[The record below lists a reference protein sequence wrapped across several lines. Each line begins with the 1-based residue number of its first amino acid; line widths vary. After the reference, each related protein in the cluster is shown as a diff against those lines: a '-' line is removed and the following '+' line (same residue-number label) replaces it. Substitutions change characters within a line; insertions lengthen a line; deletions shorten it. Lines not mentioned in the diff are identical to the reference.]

1 MVLAPSATLL
11 EALRAIDRSGKEIAF
26 VCDGNRRLLG
36 TLTDGDV
43 RRAILAGGSLT
54 ETTVE
59 RAMHREFTAVSSTAG
74 RAEVLDMM
82 RARGIGQVPILDD
95 GNRLTGLHT
104 LHQLIGAVER
114 PNWAVIMAGGRGMRL
129 RPLTES
135 LPKPMIKVAGRPI
148 LERIIDHLV
157 GYGIRRVLVSINYL
171 GHIVEE
177 YFGDGSRF
185 GCEIEYLRES
195 KPLGTGGSLSLLPS
209 PPEYPVVVLN
219 GDLVTQV
226 DLGRMLA
233 FHHDS
238 GYAATLGVRAYS
250 VEIPYGVAEVCGS
263 ALVALN
269 EKPAMQ
275 MLVNAGTYV
284 LSPEMLRL
292 VPREQEFPITEL
304 FRVALSS
311 GMPVGAFV
319 VEEEWHDV
327 GRPEH
332 LAHARGAP

>member
-26 VCDGNRRLLG
+26 VCDGDRRLLG

-59 RAMHREFTAVSSTAG
+59 RAMHREFTAVPTRAG

-95 GNRLTGLHT
+95 ASRLVGLHT
-104 LHQLIGAVER
+104 LHELIGAVER

-157 GYGIRRVLVSINYL
+157 GYGIRRVFVSINYL

-177 YFGDGSRF
+177 YFGDGSRY
-185 GCEIEYLRES
+185 GCTIEYLRES
-195 KPLGTGGSLSLLPS
+195 MPLGTGGSLSLLPS
-209 PPEYPVVVLN
+209 PPEHPVVVLN

-233 FHHDS
+233 FHNES

-263 ALVALN
+263 TLVALN

-284 LSPEMLRL
+284 LSPEMLSL
-292 VPREQEFPITEL
+292 VPQDQEFPITEL

>member
-1 MVLAPSATLL
+1 MMLAPSATLL

-26 VCDGNRRLLG
+26 VCDSDCRLLG

-59 RAMHREFTAVSSTAG
+59 RAMHREFTAVPMTAG

-82 RARGIGQVPILDD
+82 RARAIGQVPILDEV
-95 GNRLTGLHT
+95 GRLMGLHT
-104 LHQLIGAVER
+104 LHELIGAVER
-114 PNWAVIMAGGRGMRL
+114 PNWAVIMAGGQGTRL

-157 GYGIRRVLVSINYL
+157 GYGIRRVFVSINYL

-177 YFGDGSRF
+177 HFGDGSRF
-185 GCEIEYLRES
+185 GCAIEYLRES
-195 KPLGTGGSLSLLPS
+195 MPLGTGGSLSLLPAS
-209 PPEYPVVVLN
+209 PDHPVVVLN

-233 FHHDS
+233 FHNDRP
-238 GYAATLGVRAYS
+238 YTATLGVRAYS
-250 VEIPYGVAEVCGS
+250 VQIPYGVAEVCGPS
-263 ALVALN
+263 LVALN
-269 EKPAMQ
+269 EKPTMQ

-284 LSPEMLRL
+284 LSPEILSL
-292 VPREQEFPITEL
+292 VPQRQEFPITEL

-319 VEEEWHDV
+319 VEEEWHDI